1 MSKLSEPS
9 KFGAKRASVRITDSE
24 AKPFATART
33 SRNSTILQKSN
44 TVRIGE
50 KVTAGTLKRDNSI
63 RSSKPLT
70 STYKTNTM
78 QSKESKPDAVKSKP
92 KAGAFL
98 RRNTMNA

>member
-1 MSKLSEPS
+1 MSKLSEPA

-44 TVRIGE
+44 TVRIGD
-50 KVTAGTLKRDNSI
+50 KVTVGTLKAQ
-63 RSSKPLT
+63 
-70 STYKTNTM
+70 TNYNTT

-92 KAGAFL
+92 KAGGASGGAFL